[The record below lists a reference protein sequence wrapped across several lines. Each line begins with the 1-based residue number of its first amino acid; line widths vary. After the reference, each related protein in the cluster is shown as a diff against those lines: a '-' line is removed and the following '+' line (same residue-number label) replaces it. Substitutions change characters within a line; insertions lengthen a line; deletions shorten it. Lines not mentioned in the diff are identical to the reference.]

1 MYPHFG
7 RAPWRRLGVG
17 GAGSFLS
24 AAVCKE
30 AKSPARTVRRFKG
43 MTPARIAPITQ
54 YGAGTRAE
62 AATKTSRLPK
72 LTEPWSESWADSD
85 YKFNPRRLRRNRPN
99 RRLQNPLTEADW
111 LAYGNSC
118 HPTTSRAVHLNSSL
132 PWTARAI
139 HSFCILARELP
150 AVFREDQGGPLFDDK
165 GGNGQYVEGVLKS
178 LQAHQ
183 DQHQGTQASVRRL
196 QELDLLDPV
205 QAKLALESGENHLS
219 LFSGSQWESAQP
231 ISVGIIRQLF
241 ESGALELICTHLQSL
256 AYFRATV
263 DRPPGHHNDRRR
275 SIIRFSGAL
284 PATTGQ
290 IKSFLEVMVL

>member
-1 MYPHFG
+1 M
-7 RAPWRRLGVG
+7 
-17 GAGSFLS
+17 
-24 AAVCKE
+24 
-30 AKSPARTVRRFKG
+30 
-43 MTPARIAPITQ
+43 
-54 YGAGTRAE
+54 
-62 AATKTSRLPK
+62 
-72 LTEPWSESWADSD
+72 
-85 YKFNPRRLRRNRPN
+85 
-99 RRLQNPLTEADW
+99 
-111 LAYGNSC
+111 
-118 HPTTSRAVHLNSSL
+118 
-132 PWTARAI
+132 
-139 HSFCILARELP
+139 P
-150 AVFREDQGGPLFDDK
+150 AVFREDQGGSLFDDK

-196 QELDLLDPV
+196 EELDLLDPV
-205 QAKLALESGENHLS
+205 QAKLALESGKNHLS
-219 LFSGSQWESAQP
+219 LFSGSQCESAQP
-231 ISVGIIRQLF
+231 ITGGIVRQMF